1 MNQVV
6 IDNQCATSRGA
17 TLRWVAAKYVRAA
30 RLRSVAPRLL
40 CAWCFVLL
48 NSGAVANE
56 TSSSSPDDLAF
67 FETKIRPVLVE
78 HCYSC
83 HSADAKEL
91 QGSLLVDSREG
102 LLAGGDSGTAIVP
115 GKPGES
121 LLIDALKYETYEMP
135 PAGKLPDEVI
145 ADFER
150 WIERGAADPR
160 TGGPAPVRQGI
171 DLEKGR
177 QFWSFQPVKSPA
189 APAVKNASWPVT
201 DVDRFLLAKLE
212 EMNLAPAPDASRATW
227 LRRVTFDLTGLPPTA
242 AELAAFDADATPD
255 AYARVVDHLLASP
268 HFGER
273 WGRHWLDAAR
283 FAESTGGGRS
293 IVFKDAWR
301 YRDYVIDAINR
312 DKPVDEFIVEQLAGD
327 LLPHDTPRAERNH
340 LVATAYLLLGAHNY
354 EEQDK
359 RLLEMD
365 VVDEQLDAIGRGLLG
380 MTISCARCHD
390 HKFDPIPTADY
401 YALAGILRSTHV
413 LIHENVS
420 KWTTRP
426 VPASREEAEAHRAYE
441 GALATAQSHVAAAK
455 DLKTPEAK
463 KLLASLKKDLA
474 ALQKAGPPRATAMAV
489 ADAEKIEDCQIC
501 IRGSI
506 RHRGAAV
513 PRGVL
518 QVATSGEPPPMP
530 ADASG
535 RLELARWIAS
545 PTNPLTARVF
555 VNRAW
560 AKLFGRGLVR
570 TLDNFGSTG
579 ELPSHPELLDF
590 LAARFVDDGWSA
602 KRLLRDLVLSH
613 AYRMSSDCGTPEAA
627 AQRMAA
633 DPENRLLWRF
643 HRRRLD
649 AEALRDAML
658 AASGQLDLTVGGP
671 NIQDVSVLT
680 EASSTNPT
688 EYGYVFAD
696 TRRSVYTPAFRNR
709 IHELF
714 EAFDFANQNTAVAE
728 RNVTTVAPQA
738 LLMLN
743 SAFVMAQAQA
753 AAARGLALPEARSD
767 DQRLTRAFVVTL
779 GREPSEE
786 ERTIAAAAI
795 TVEGDEAARLA
806 AWQRLYQALFGSI
819 DFRYLD

>member
-1 MNQVV
+1 MIQPFRKMFAAVTTCRARRAVV
-6 IDNQCATSRGA
+6 VNFFALLLIKAA
-17 TLRWVAAKYVRAA
+17 PLRA
-30 RLRSVAPRLL
+30 S
-40 CAWCFVLL
+40 
-48 NSGAVANE
+48 E
-56 TSSSSPDDLAF
+56 SSPEDLAF
-67 FETKIRPVLVE
+67 FESKIRPVLVE

-91 QGSLLVDSREG
+91 QASLLVDSREG
-102 LLAGGDSGTAIVP
+102 LLAGGDSGAALVP

-121 LLIDALKYETYEMP
+121 LLIEALKYETYEMP
-135 PAGKLPDEVI
+135 PAGKLPDAVI

-150 WIERGAADPR
+150 WVERGAADPR
-160 TGGPAPVRQGI
+160 TGGPAPVKQGI
-171 DLEKGR
+171 DLEAGR
-177 QFWSFQPVKSPA
+177 KFWSFQPVQPHA
-189 APAVKNASWPVT
+189 PPAVKDAAWPAC

-212 EMNLAPAPDASRATW
+212 EKNLAPAPDASRAAW

-242 AELAAFDADATPD
+242 AELAAFAADATPD

-283 FAESTGGGRS
+283 FAESSGGGRS

-301 YRDYVIDAINR
+301 YRDYVINAINR
-312 DKPVDEFIVEQLAGD
+312 DKPLDEFIVEQLAGD
-327 LLPHDTPRAERNH
+327 LLPHESPRAEREH
-340 LVATAYLLLGAHNY
+340 LTATAYLLLGAHNY

-380 MTISCARCHD
+380 MTIACARCHD

-426 VPASREEAEAHRAYE
+426 VPASAEEAEAVRAYE
-441 GALATAQSHVAAAK
+441 AALAAAQEQIDAARGLA
-455 DLKTPEAK
+455 TPEAQ
-463 KLLASLKKDLA
+463 KLIKSLKKDLA
-474 ALQKAGPPRATAMAV
+474 ALKKAGPPGATAMAV
-489 ADAEKIEDCQIC
+489 SDAEKIEDCQIC

-506 RHRGAAV
+506 RHRGDAV

-518 QVATSGEPPPMP
+518 QVATIGDPPAMP
-530 ADASG
+530 TGASG

-560 AKLFGRGLVR
+560 AKLFGHGLVR
-570 TLDNFGSTG
+570 TPDNFGSTG
-579 ELPSHPELLDF
+579 ETPSHPELLDF
-590 LAARFVDDGWSA
+590 LAARFIDDGWST
-602 KRLLRDLVLSH
+602 KRLIRALVLSH
-613 AYRMSSDCGTPEAA
+613 AYRTSSTAADEAVA
-627 AQRMAA
+627 ARGLAA

-658 AASGQLDLTVGGP
+658 AASGQLDLKVGGP
-671 NIQDVSVLT
+671 NIQDDSVLK
-680 EASSTNPT
+680 ESSSTNPT

-709 IHELF
+709 MHELF
-714 EAFDFANQNTAVAE
+714 EVFDFANQNSAVAE

-743 SAFVMAQAQA
+743 GPFVMQQAQA
-753 AAARGLALPEARSD
+753 AAARSAASGLAPNEPSTD
-767 DQRLTRAFVVTL
+767 DQRLTRAFIETL
-779 GREPSEE
+779 GREPTEE

-795 TVEGDEAARLA
+795 TVEGDEAAEQA
-806 AWQRLYQALFGSI
+806 AWQQLFQALFGSV
-819 DFRYLD
+819 DFRYLN